1 MGPRAG
7 GIPLLRVS
15 RVQRQ
20 LFFPTH
26 NVLLALIPS
35 EQGQPLAHFFE
46 LYHRQP
52 SRAPQL
58 ILNSYPILWVCQSNA
73 LMKTQSRSNLSLR
86 KSRAFKFSDP

>member
-1 MGPRAG
+1 MEKLEPSSKRHRKPAAA
-7 GIPLLRVS
+7 LNLA
-15 RVQRQ
+15 
-20 LFFPTH
+20 LTD

-52 SRAPQL
+52 SRALQL

-86 KSRAFKFSDP
+86 KSRAFKFNDP